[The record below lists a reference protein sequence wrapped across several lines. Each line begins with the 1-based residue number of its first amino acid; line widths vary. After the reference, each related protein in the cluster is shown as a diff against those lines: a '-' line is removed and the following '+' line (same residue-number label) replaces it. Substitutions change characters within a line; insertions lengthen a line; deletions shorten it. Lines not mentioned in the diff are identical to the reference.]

1 MRRPS
6 PTLAPSLAPT
16 LAAMALALIVA
27 GCGEGGSGLPPVP
40 STLVDVG
47 ATTTTVAATS
57 TIAGEEPSTTT
68 TTEFVRNVPLATEEP
83 PFEPVTITTED
94 DVDLFARLWRGNDTA
109 VLFTHEYDASAA
121 GSSGQR
127 PPQSS
132 EVLAPWTWT
141 LAREGYTVLAL
152 DTRGHGQSQGSYS
165 VKRSQ
170 IDFAAA
176 HDFLRGEGYETI
188 VAFASGGSAPVMADL
203 SADGTVE
210 LAGLAMLFTPLGENG
225 FVTATALSGVDEPV
239 WLVGIDAGSF
249 GGVTKRLEP
258 SVEDLYDRFIFPRV
272 PSGLQFIDVYGQEY
286 AGRQIEFLEAIAG
299 R

>member
-1 MRRPS
+1 MRRPLL
-6 PTLAPSLAPT
+6 TVAVA
-16 LAAMALALIVA
+16 ALILLVA
-27 GCGEGGSGLPPVP
+27 GCGEGGSDLPPVP
-40 STLVDVG
+40 STIVDVG
-47 ATTTTVAATS
+47 AEITTTMPNDGSDTTTTDPDAPETTTTTVFARS
-57 TIAGEEPSTTT
+57 VE
-68 TTEFVRNVPLATEEP
+68 VATEEP

-94 DVDLFARLWRGNDTA
+94 DVDLFARLWRRGDTA
-109 VLFTHEYDASAA
+109 VLYTHEYDASAA
-121 GSSGQR
+121 GSAGQR

-152 DTRGHGQSQGSYS
+152 DTRGHGQSEGSYS

-176 HDFLRGEGYETI
+176 FEYLRSEGYETV

-203 SADGTVE
+203 SADGVVD
-210 LAGLAMLFTPLGENG
+210 LAGIAMLFTPLGENG
-225 FVTATALSGVDEPV
+225 FVTATALAGVDEPV

-258 SVEDLYDRFIFPRV
+258 SVQNLYDRFIFPRV
-272 PSGLQFIDVYGQEY
+272 PSGLQFIDVYGEEY
-286 AGRQIEFLEAIAG
+286 AGRQLEFLEAIDG
-299 R
+299 